1 MDFKFLKPW
10 RLQLFIRPDIR
21 RNLTDEKKTYTQPTH
36 THEIE
41 KKKYSGN
48 GYAMKREDEKS
59 RQINV
64 SCNDFDEKKKF
75 CHYTLFSLKV
85 SIPP

>member
-41 KKKYSGN
+41 KKKIFR
-48 GYAMKREDEKS
+48 KRIRNET
-59 RQINV
+59 RR
-64 SCNDFDEKKKF
+64 
-75 CHYTLFSLKV
+75 
-85 SIPP
+85 